1 MGYTN
6 RAFCGESK
14 MPWQEC
20 NPMGERLKFIARL
33 LDGYRPISRPAAALF
48 RISAIRRSPMA

>member
-1 MGYTN
+1 
-6 RAFCGESK
+6 

-48 RISAIRRSPMA
+48 RISAIRRSPMAWTGQTDPSRWD